1 MVENSDL
8 SIFLQTYC
16 VIRYKII
23 NQLIK
28 EECGVAYRLER
39 IPLSLEAINEILP
52 YTIKYNYS

>member
-1 MVENSDL
+1 MFTNDEAL
-8 SIFLQTYC
+8 IFLQTYC
-16 VIRYKII
+16 IIRYKII

>member
-1 MVENSDL
+1 MIENSDL

-16 VIRYKII
+16 IIRYKII

-28 EECGVAYRLER
+28 DECGVAFRLER
-39 IPLSLEAINEILP
+39 IPISLNAIDEILP

>member
-1 MVENSDL
+1 MSANDEM

-39 IPLSLEAINEILP
+39 IPLSLETINEILP

>member
-1 MVENSDL
+1 MAENSDL

-16 VIRYKII
+16 IIHYKII

-52 YTIKYNYS
+52 YAIKYHYS